1 MNRQITGGGQV
12 RVRANVRWYFFLGFA
27 WIFALSVAHA
37 AVCDPRAFHGA
48 YGFSLTGT
56 TTIGGPAR
64 PVAVVGRVV
73 VDDSGNLSG
82 ISSASFTGLVFGNRV
97 TGKVLPQTDCTVT
110 LTLQDDSGNFQ
121 HFAGTMSADSGHVAF
136 RQADPGGAQNGILLR
151 TANGCSASSL
161 AGAFKVKAS
170 GRTVDPNTGVDSGR
184 VSVRGVVIADGARNL
199 SFDSGPDEPALGAG
213 NYEVAD
219 DCFVTLVLELPASEH
234 KTATMHFRGILV
246 DDGREVLGIQTDP
259 GTVVAL
265 RLTSQ

>member
-1 MNRQITGGGQV
+1 MRVSASV
-12 RVRANVRWYFFLGFA
+12 RRYFFLLFV

-64 PVAVVGRVV
+64 PVAVVGRGV

-82 ISSASFTGLVFGNRV
+82 ISSASFTGLIFGNQV
-97 TGKVLPQTDCTVT
+97 TGRFEAQSDCAVR
-110 LTLQDDSGNFQ
+110 LTLQDDTGNFQ
-121 HFAGTMSADSGHVAF
+121 HFAGTMSADGGHVSF
-136 RQADPGGAQNGILLR
+136 RQTDPGGAQNGILLR
-151 TANGCSASSL
+151 TTNGCSASSL

-170 GRTVDPNTGVDSGR
+170 GRTVDPNTGLDSGR

-213 NYEVAD
+213 SYEVAD
-219 DCFVTLVLELPASEH
+219 DCFVTLVLELPAAEH
-234 KTATMHFRGILV
+234 KTATMHFRAILV

>member
-1 MNRQITGGGQV
+1 MRIGT
-12 RVRANVRWYFFLGFA
+12 NVRRYFLLLFA
-27 WIFALSVAHA
+27 WIIALSTAHA
-37 AVCDPRAFHGA
+37 AVCDPKAFHGA

-110 LTLQDDSGNFQ
+110 LTLQDETGNFQ
-121 HFAGTMSADSGHVAF
+121 HFAGTVNAGSGRVVF
-136 RQADPGGAQNGILLR
+136 RQTDPGGAQNGILLR
-151 TANGCSASSL
+151 TTNGCSASSL
-161 AGAFKVKAS
+161 AGTFKVKAS
-170 GRTVDPNTGVDSGR
+170 GRTVDLTTGVDSGR
-184 VSVRGVVIADGARNL
+184 VSVRGVGIADGARNL

-213 NYEVAD
+213 SYEVAD
-219 DCFVTLVLELPASEH
+219 DCFVTLVLELPAAEH
-234 KTATMHFRGILV
+234 KTATMHFRAIVV
-246 DDGREVLGIQTDP
+246 DNGREVLGIQTDP

-265 RLTSQ
+265 RLTSR